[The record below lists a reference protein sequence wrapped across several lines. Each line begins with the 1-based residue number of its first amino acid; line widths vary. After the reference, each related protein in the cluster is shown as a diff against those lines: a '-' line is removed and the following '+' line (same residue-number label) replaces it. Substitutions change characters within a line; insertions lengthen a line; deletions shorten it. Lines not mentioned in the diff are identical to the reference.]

1 MLTIADHLMT
11 QNERRTKRRT
21 TPQRQG
27 PRPLHTRHARC
38 GTVTSKQTRTRESP
52 CEYSGRGVVV
62 EQLQRFGIA
71 AMRSR
76 WTGGNQ
82 WIGTSIVWLEGARY
96 ITCVCMSRLAVNSN
110 HHQHKTPTVLPR
122 PPRYRLSTFWPG
134 MVINGARHTRLRVDR
149 QRWQHRKSPHNLRK
163 RMNEL
168 GATVHV
174 TYKPLRQICVR
185 GILKHGS
192 YTYVCTLVPSI
203 RQSCLP
209 TECVP
214 QPVHRST
221 LPYIKHY
228 TYMYGTTWHSTG
240 SG

>member
-82 WIGTSIVWLEGARY
+82 WIGTSIVWLEGASIR
-96 ITCVCMSRLAVNSN
+96 
-110 HHQHKTPTVLPR
+110 R
-122 PPRYRLSTFWPG
+122 PPSSPGHPDIVCRPFGLAWLS
-134 MVINGARHTRLRVDR
+134 MVRVIPA
-149 QRWQHRKSPHNLRK
+149 S
-163 RMNEL
+163 
-168 GATVHV
+168 
-174 TYKPLRQICVR
+174 
-185 GILKHGS
+185 GS
-192 YTYVCTLVPSI
+192 IGSD
-203 RQSCLP
+203 
-209 TECVP
+209 
-214 QPVHRST
+214 
-221 LPYIKHY
+221 
-228 TYMYGTTWHSTG
+228 GSTG
-240 SG
+240 NPRIT